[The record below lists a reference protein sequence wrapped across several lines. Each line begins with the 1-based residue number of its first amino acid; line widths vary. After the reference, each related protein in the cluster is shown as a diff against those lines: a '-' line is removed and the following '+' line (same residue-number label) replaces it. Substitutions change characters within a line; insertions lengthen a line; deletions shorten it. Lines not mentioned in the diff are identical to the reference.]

1 MLSRYRRCRFGYPRV
16 TLTYTVRRE
25 PSGYFRGK
33 LCAGLGIPPSASS
46 LVFRSRCCRF
56 LLLDFFTLQ
65 MCNSLLVFAL
75 GALALLI
82 KGIFLMR
89 KSSEGLGL
97 SDQELADLSN
107 PANRKRLPCFGVAD
121 NPGIDGDA
129 PFTRTYADAPL
140 QTLDQRDSGR

>member
-1 MLSRYRRCRFGYPRV
+1 LRGTWNITLGEQPCISLSLLPLFAFGFSHPPNV
-16 TLTYTVRRE
+16 QFTT
-25 PSGYFRGK
+25 
-33 LCAGLGIPPSASS
+33 IP
-46 LVFRSRCCRF
+46 
-56 LLLDFFTLQ
+56 
-65 MCNSLLVFAL
+65 LVFAL

-129 PFTRTYADAPL
+129 PFTRAYAGAPL